1 MAVTTSRKIAGWEA
15 EARARLRVAAAE
27 IHPGRWAFTAVA
39 NTHQLRLR
47 VQYRP
52 PASTGINTAQSANI
66 PLVLI
71 DDAESFD
78 QVRKLVRRIAQLM
91 NEGSSLRAALNN
103 ADAERHVTTGDWT
116 QIAEQFHAWKTGAE
130 NSVKEG
136 TWQKG
141 FAPFVNAAV
150 ALLDSDKCP
159 PTASNL
165 VLQVAAAWP
174 TGTRRRQQAVDALVQ
189 FLEFAVHECQAPS
202 QWAEGLNRKRL
213 KGRLPNEKRAE
224 KNRQCTLTDPE
235 IVALIE
241 SIKNEQGELSDSRR
255 RWHSAL
261 QLVALCGL
269 RPVELLHLKTRQR
282 PDGTTGLWCTYSKR
296 AGATG
301 STQPRWLE
309 PYELETAT
317 GGRTNWWPGLV
328 LQFRTGTWELPP
340 IHTGNAPSDNLNTF
354 LRRVKAW
361 QELVG
366 IYAPQGYKPTGY
378 FARDAY
384 ARRLHELGF
393 STADAALFMGHSEA
407 THTASYPFV
416 DSRAATARADQKRKE
431 LSEVVDN

>member
-1 MAVTTSRKIAGWEA
+1 MAAATPRKITGWEA

-39 NTHQLRLR
+39 KTHQLRLR

-52 PASTGINTAQSANI
+52 PAATGIDTAQSANL

-71 DDAESFD
+71 DDTESFER
-78 QVRKLVRRIAQLM
+78 VRQLVRRIAQLM
-91 NEGSSLRAALNN
+91 NEGNSLRAALNN

-116 QIAEQFHAWKTGAE
+116 QIAEQFHTWKTCAE
-130 NSVKEG
+130 NSIKEG

-141 FAPFVNAAV
+141 FEPFVSAAV

-159 PTASNL
+159 PKASNL

-189 FLEFAVHECQAPS
+189 FLEFAVHECQAPG
-202 QWAEGLNRKRL
+202 QWAEGLNRQRL
-213 KGRLPNEKRAE
+213 KGQLPKEDRVE

-241 SIKNEQGELSDSRR
+241 SLKDEQGELSDARR
-255 RWHSAL
+255 RWCSAL
-261 QLVALCGL
+261 QLMALAGL
-269 RPVELLHLKTRQR
+269 RPVELLHLKLRQD
-282 PDGTTGLWCTYSKR
+282 PEGNPGLWITYCKR

-301 STQPRWLE
+301 STRPRWVY
-309 PYELETAT
+309 PFELETAT
-317 GGRTNWWPGLV
+317 GKRTNWWPGLV
-328 LQFRTGTWELPP
+328 LQFSTGTWELPP
-340 IHTGNAPSDNLNTF
+340 IETGNAPSDNLNTF
-354 LRRVKAW
+354 LRRLPAW
-361 QELVG
+361 RGLVS
-366 IYAPQGYKPTGY
+366 IYDAQSYKPTGY

-407 THTASYPFV
+407 THTSSYPFV
-416 DSRAATARADQKRKE
+416 DGRAADARAAQKRKE
-431 LSEVVDN
+431 LSGVVDS